1 MINKEKKVGNT
12 TLSKKENY
20 LKKELYDLIKSD
32 STVFDFLQEATID
45 GLWFW
50 DLDRPENEWMN
61 PKFWTTLGYEPEEM
75 PHKSSAWQDI
85 IFQEDLKN
93 IYKNFAEHSKNPEFP
108 FDQIVRYKHKLGH
121 TIWVQCKGLIWR
133 DSKGKPRRMIGAHT
147 HMPKLKNAQESIRKQ
162 IDS

>member
-1 MINKEKKVGNT
+1 M
-12 TLSKKENY
+12 
-20 LKKELYDLIKSD
+20 YDLIKSD

-93 IYKNFAEHSKNPEFP
+93 IYKNFAEHVK
-108 FDQIVRYKHKLGH
+108 D
-121 TIWVQCKGLIWR
+121 
-133 DSKGKPRRMIGAHT
+133 
-147 HMPKLKNAQESIRKQ
+147 
-162 IDS
+162 